1 MPRKFSAQRGH
12 LTILGAIA
20 LLIFAGLFAAA
31 CGDDDDDGGDTSQ
44 TPTSTPTSPVTE
56 TPTEDEQTPTPTQ
69 DPGDGT
75 TTPTPQTN
83 DPQGLE
89 DALSDFED
97 ELRSGGLDAI
107 VARLLIEEY
116 TCKADDLEPGLGQPE
131 CTTAGEVIRALLMSS
146 WRSEGG
152 LRKVET
158 VVAFL
163 QALDG
168 DIAADQSDDYGS
180 GEPTF
185 YAFDSSVERAVLTMI
200 VACQPQHQCANGYQR
215 VAMVFDLEYEDGR
228 WMVEKIMNAFVLYE
242 DFLEPTAEGSNYFP
256 EWERLN

>member
-1 MPRKFSAQRGH
+1 MHSKFFLASRGH

-31 CGDDDDDGGDTSQ
+31 CGDDDDDGGDTTQ

-56 TPTEDEQTPTPTQ
+56 TPTEDEQDPTPT
-69 DPGDGT
+69 PGDGT
-75 TTPTPQTN
+75 TTPTPQAD

-107 VARLLIEEY
+107 VARLLIQEY
-116 TCKADDLEPGLGQPE
+116 TCKESDLQPGLGAPE
-131 CTTAGEVIRALLMSS
+131 CTTAGEVIRALEMSA

-163 QALDG
+163 QDLDDDLALDE
-168 DIAADQSDDYGS
+168 SDDYGD
-180 GEPTF
+180 GEPTI

-200 VACQPQHQCANGYQR
+200 VECQPQHQCTDGFQR
-215 VAMVFDLEYEDGR
+215 VAMVLDLEYEDGS

-242 DFLEPTAEGSNYFP
+242 DFLEPTAEGGSYFP